1 MQMNKDKKIIGITMG
16 DAAGIGAE
24 VILKALKNITHR
36 RQLKGANFLIIGDSS
51 VIRRTGKALGFSIPL
66 KLIDKPA
73 AVDFSSLP
81 VNLLDMKLRGI
92 SAIKP
97 GRPVP
102 ACGRASIAYIK
113 EAVGLAKKG
122 RIDAV
127 VTAPI
132 SKEMVGRT
140 GLPITGHTEYL
151 ARLTRTKDFAMML
164 IGGGLRVVLVTTHL
178 PLNKV
183 SQSLTRAK
191 IYRTIALANKFLKKY
206 FNIASPRLGVAGF
219 NPHSGEA
226 GLLGREEIDK
236 IEPAVKKARREKMKV
251 SGPVPG
257 DTLFYQA
264 HNGKFDAVI
273 AMYHD
278 QGLIPLKMLAFE
290 QGVNITLG
298 LPFVRTS
305 PDHGTAFDIA
315 GKNLANPAS
324 MIEAIKLAVVLA
336 KRHALR

>member
-1 MQMNKDKKIIGITMG
+1 MG

-24 VILKALKNITHR
+24 VVLKALKIAR
-36 RQLKGANFLIIGDSS
+36 RQLVKGANFLLIGDSS
-51 VIRRTGKALGFSIPL
+51 VIKRAENRLGFSIPL
-66 KLIDKPA
+66 KVIDKVKA
-73 AVDFSSLP
+73 IDFSSSP
-81 VNLLDMKLRGI
+81 VNLLDMKLLG
-92 SAIKP
+92 SSKIKP

-102 ACGRASIAYIK
+102 ICGRASIAYIK
-113 EAVGLAKKG
+113 EAVRLAG
-122 RIDAV
+122 EVRIDAL

-132 SKEMVGRT
+132 SKEMVGRA

-151 ARLTRTKDFAMML
+151 ARLTKTKDFAMML
-164 IGGGLRVVLVTTHL
+164 IGGGLKVVLVTTHI

-183 SQSLTRAK
+183 SRDLSSQK
-191 IYRTIALANKFLKKY
+191 IYRTIKLADKFLKKY
-206 FNIASPRLGVAGF
+206 FNISSPRLGVAGF

-226 GLLGREEIDK
+226 GLIGREEVEK
-236 IEPAVKKARREKMKV
+236 IEPAIKKARREKVKV
-251 SGPVPG
+251 TGPVPG

-264 HNGKFDAVI
+264 YNGKFDAVI

-298 LPFVRTS
+298 LPFIRTS

-315 GKNLANPAS
+315 GKGLANPDS

-336 KRHALR
+336 KRHA

>member
-1 MQMNKDKKIIGITMG
+1 MDIHVLTLFPGYFEG
-16 DAAGIGAE
+16 
-24 VILKALKNITHR
+24 
-36 RQLKGANFLIIGDSS
+36 
-51 VIRRTGKALGFSIPL
+51 
-66 KLIDKPA
+66 
-73 AVDFSSLP
+73 P
-81 VNLLDMKLRGI
+81 V
-92 SAIKP
+92 
-97 GRPVP
+97 
-102 ACGRASIAYIK
+102 
-113 EAVGLAKKG
+113 
-122 RIDAV
+122 
-127 VTAPI
+127 
-132 SKEMVGRT
+132 
-140 GLPITGHTEYL
+140 
-151 ARLTRTKDFAMML
+151 
-164 IGGGLRVVLVTTHL
+164 
-178 PLNKV
+178 
-183 SQSLTRAK
+183 
-191 IYRTIALANKFLKKY
+191 
-206 FNIASPRLGVAGF
+206 
-219 NPHSGEA
+219 EA

-324 MIEAIKLAVVLA
+324 MIEAIKLAALLT
-336 KRHALR
+336 KRHT